1 MQHQRGNRDVWIPSD
16 AIYSAAHSRLMA
28 QASKHRMLLLMRS
41 VRGEEGD
48 PGIERG
54 LKHMWR
60 ARRKREPQ
68 MRAAMGRKAGA
79 VTAVEKM
86 ESFVS
91 GNNDVAATKM
101 LL

>member
-1 MQHQRGNRDVWIPSD
+1 MQHQRGNRGVWIPSD

-60 ARRKREPQ
+60 ARGKRETTNES
-68 MRAAMGRKAGA
+68 RDG
-79 VTAVEKM
+79 EKSRSSYCGG
-86 ESFVS
+86 ENGIICVR
-91 GNNDVAATKM
+91 
-101 LL
+101 